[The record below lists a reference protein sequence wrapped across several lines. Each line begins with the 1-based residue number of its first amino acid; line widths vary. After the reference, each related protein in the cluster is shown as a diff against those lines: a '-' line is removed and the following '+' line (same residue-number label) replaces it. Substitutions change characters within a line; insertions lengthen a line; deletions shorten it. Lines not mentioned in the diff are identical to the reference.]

1 MGPFNSYVLI
11 KLSFFAPPPLPPYSP
26 VCTCS
31 ERRDPSPSFVNV
43 PIFEKETISPPP
55 LPPPAC
61 DLTLVLCKRNYHVM
75 AAIIHHWNLLKCERS
90 DLTTPPSPIL
100 RETSS
105 NIWEVTTAKYKVM
118 HLFWKQYK
126 NMHVI

>member
-11 KLSFFAPPPLPPYSP
+11 KLSFFAPPPPPLLPCLYMLGEEGPLP
-26 VCTCS
+26 LLC
-31 ERRDPSPSFVNV
+31 ERSHFWKGNYL
-43 PIFEKETISPPP
+43 SPPP
-55 LPPPAC
+55 PRPAC

-100 RETSS
+100 REKSS